1 MKKCIKKGWIELKGI
16 VLAGGNGTRLYPS
29 TKAIS
34 KQLIP
39 VYDKPMIY
47 YPLSVLMLAGIREIL
62 IISTERDLPIY
73 KEFLGDGSELGLS
86 FTYKVQKEPNGIAQ
100 AFIIGEDFIDNDS
113 CCLILGDNIFYGQGF
128 SAILRQVSKMNDGA
142 YIFAYWVDNPEAYGI
157 VEIDSNGNI
166 ISLEEKPKNPKSNY
180 AIPGLYFYDNKVV
193 DIAKSLKPSNRG
205 ELEITDVNKVYFRNN
220 KLKVKI
226 LGRGFAWL
234 DAGTHDSLLEASNFV
249 RTIQKREGLYIA
261 CLEEIAYRQGFID
274 EEQLIKLSELH
285 KTNQYGK
292 YLRRLLVEK

>member
-1 MKKCIKKGWIELKGI
+1 MKGI
-16 VLAGGNGTRLYPS
+16 ILAGGNGTRLYPS

-34 KQLIP
+34 KQIIP

-62 IISTERDLPIY
+62 IISTERDLPMY
-73 KEFLGDGSELGLS
+73 KELLGDGSELGLS
-86 FTYKVQKEPNGIAQ
+86 FSYKVQKEPKGIAQ
-100 AFIIGEDFIDNDS
+100 AFIIGEDLIGSDS

-128 SAILRQVSKMNDGA
+128 SSLLKQVSNINDGA

-157 VEIDSNGNI
+157 VEIDNDGNI
-166 ISLEEKPKNPKSNY
+166 VSLEEKPKNPKSNY

-193 DIAKSLKPSNRG
+193 DIAKEIKPSDRG
-205 ELEITDVNKVYFRNN
+205 ELEITDVNRIYFENN

-274 EEQLIKLSELH
+274 ENQLMKLSELH
-285 KTNQYGK
+285 RNSQYGR
-292 YLRRLLVEK
+292 YLKRLLVEK